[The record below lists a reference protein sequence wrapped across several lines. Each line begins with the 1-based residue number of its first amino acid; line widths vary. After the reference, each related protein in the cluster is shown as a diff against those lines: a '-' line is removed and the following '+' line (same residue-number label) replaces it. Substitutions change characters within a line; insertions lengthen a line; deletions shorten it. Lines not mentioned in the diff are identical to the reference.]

1 MSDMRSR
8 VDSVRPPT
16 RSLRSGGGLG
26 AGVGKGECGI
36 EKLEEKDDATR
47 PVFPVREV
55 DGDAIAHDVS
65 EDALFPDDMLCAPCE
80 MRSKRKLFLVYLMFT
95 NLHLLNLQTTASPTF
110 LFESGADTVSK
121 VVDVNSLTSTTAV
134 IRTLGPYRWC
144 PSTIVLSATSVRLRP
159 LRNLK
164 PPAME
169 RSRSWLPEIAA
180 ASRYLLMLFP

>member
-26 AGVGKGECGI
+26 AVVGKGDCGI

-55 DGDAIAHDVS
+55 DGDAIARDVS

-80 MRSKRKLFLVYLMFT
+80 DEEQAEAIPCLPDVY
-95 NLHLLNLQTTASPTF
+95 QPTPSAF
-110 LFESGADTVSK
+110 ADHRITHFPFRV
-121 VVDVNSLTSTTAV
+121 
-134 IRTLGPYRWC
+134 WC
-144 PSTIVLSATSVRLRP
+144 
-159 LRNLK
+159 
-164 PPAME
+164 
-169 RSRSWLPEIAA
+169 
-180 ASRYLLMLFP
+180 RY